1 MEKQPPIQITADG
14 LIVLRADELK
24 MEAVGASDSYASWF
38 VTEDGRR
45 LAALAS
51 ETDPV
56 FAAFNLARYRWFS
69 EQLESVVTTFSQFVV
84 LGAGYDTRFLQLEAF
99 KTGYSRVFEVD
110 VASTLSIKR
119 QVLQHHGVALPEW
132 LKPIPCDLD
141 DDDLRGA
148 LEHAGFQPTRASF
161 IMAEG
166 LFYYLNADTLLALM
180 SPSGLGLAAG
190 SVLQFDFW
198 SNARIERLNERIF
211 ERRGK
216 RLFKAFPFP
225 KEVEDLKVAL
235 TDLGYK
241 QIEITP
247 LDALARRYWS
257 PPHAWTEGDG
267 WFLCKCEFAGD

>member
-1 MEKQPPIQITADG
+1 LANQTPIQITADG
-14 LIVLRADELK
+14 LIVLRADEV
-24 MEAVGASDSYASWF
+24 MMDAVGASDPYASWF
-38 VTEDGRR
+38 VTEDGRW
-45 LAALAS
+45 LAILAS

-69 EQLESVVTTFSQFVV
+69 EQLESAAATLSQFVV

-99 KTGYSRVFEVD
+99 KTGHSRIFEVD

-119 QVLQHHGVALPEW
+119 QVLQHHGVTSPEW
-132 LKPIPCDLD
+132 VRPIPCNLD

-148 LEHAGFQPTRASF
+148 LEKAGFQPARPSF

-166 LFYYLNADTLLALM
+166 LFYYLNADTLLALI

-190 SVLQFDFW
+190 SVLLFDFW

-216 RLFKAFPFP
+216 RLFKVFPFP
-225 KEVEDLKVAL
+225 QEVEDLKVAL
-235 TDLGYK
+235 TNLGYK
-241 QIEITP
+241 RIEIKS
-247 LDALARRYWS
+247 LDVVARHYWP
-257 PPHAWTEGDG
+257 PPHVWTEGDG
-267 WFLCKCEFAGD
+267 WFLCKCEF